1 MPIIRPE
8 PTPPE
13 PPEPQEPHRAREVAE
28 SFGTDPE
35 RYDRARPRYP
45 EALVRAIT
53 ATLSGPD
60 VLDAGCGTGVS
71 ARPFQEAGCRV
82 LGVEPDARMA
92 EWARRHGTEVEVAEF
107 ESWDAAGRSF
117 DAVVSGQAWHWV
129 DPDAGAAKAAGI
141 LRPGGRL
148 AVFWNAARPP
158 QALAEAFDAVYR
170 RVMPDFLARA
180 QWAAT
185 GAQPYEAMCDRAAD
199 GIRDSGAFGAPER
212 WRFDWERT
220 YTREEWLDQVPT
232 TGGHTRLAPEDL
244 ERVLEGVGAAV
255 DAFGGAF
262 TMPYTTVVVTAGRTA
277 AD

>member
-1 MPIIRPE
+1 MPTISSE

-13 PPEPQEPHRAREVAE
+13 PREPHRARGIAE

-45 EALVRAIT
+45 DAMVRAIT
-53 ATLSGPD
+53 AACPGPD

-71 ARPFQEAGCRV
+71 ARAFQKAGCRV

-92 EWARRHGTEVEVAEF
+92 GWARRHGTEAEIAKF
-107 ESWDAAGRSF
+107 ESWDPADRSF

-158 QALAEAFDAVYR
+158 LALAEAFDDVYR
-170 RVMPDFLARA
+170 RILPDFLARA
-180 QWAAT
+180 QWTPT
-185 GAQPYEAMCDRAAD
+185 GADPYGAVCDRAAG
-199 GIRDSGAFGAPER
+199 GIRDCASFGEPEQ

-232 TGGHTRLAPEDL
+232 TGGHTRLAPEEL

-255 DAFGGAF
+255 DDFGGAF
-262 TMPYTTVVVTAGRTA
+262 TMPYTALVVTASRTGA
-277 AD
+277 G